1 MGNACCG
8 HSKIQMGWNRWKN
21 AGRFLVGPYVLYFGF
36 HMLVIWIFLDDGV
49 FSSLEVCYSM
59 FQGPILYLPGVIA
72 MPNAV
77 WEKQQCL
84 MAVSVIKPIGPP
96 TNVFS
101 EGSYFDNAF
110 TFCALFIHFLYYLSL
125 ILQAGAEELE
135 INVLGRK
142 HRSLFVY
149 QATLVSVIP

>member
-1 MGNACCG
+1 
-8 HSKIQMGWNRWKN
+8 
-21 AGRFLVGPYVLYFGF
+21 
-36 HMLVIWIFLDDGV
+36 
-49 FSSLEVCYSM
+49 
-59 FQGPILYLPGVIA
+59 
-72 MPNAV
+72 
-77 WEKQQCL
+77 
-84 MAVSVIKPIGPP
+84 MAVPVIKPIGPP

-110 TFCALFIHFLYYLSL
+110 TLLIIL

-149 QATLVSVIP
+149 QATLISVIP